1 LSACYPLDNRL
12 LLCLQCH
19 LRRLSTPPTTTV
31 TADAASSRPGTCCW
45 DGLHGNDATWR
56 PFVDVTVD
64 EDACSSSCTTA
75 SDDVT
80 GCSDELASIPGSDVN
95 LPLVQAASV
104 DSGHC
109 SDVTVT
115 DTMDAAGSDDD
126 DDDSCDVIDPMNSVA
141 ESVLDL
147 LADSSRVTDL

>member
-1 LSACYPLDNRL
+1 MSACYPLDNR

-19 LRRLSTPPTTTV
+19 LRRLSTPPTTV
-31 TADAASSRPGTCCW
+31 TADADAASSRPGTCRW

-64 EDACSSSCTTA
+64 EDACSSSCTT

-126 DDDSCDVIDPMNSVA
+126 DDSCDVIDPMNSIA